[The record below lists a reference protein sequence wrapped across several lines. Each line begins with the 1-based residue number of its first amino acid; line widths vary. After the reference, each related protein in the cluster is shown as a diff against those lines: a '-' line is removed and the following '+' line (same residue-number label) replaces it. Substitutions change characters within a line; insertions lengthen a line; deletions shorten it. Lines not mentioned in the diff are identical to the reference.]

1 MYIVT
6 LKNVTISS
14 SDRWVFCYS
23 RRGQTL
29 FSLLLGEVNFENEV
43 HFLFCCTA
51 CKDMMNVL

>member
-14 SDRWVFCYS
+14 SDRWVFCYY

-43 HFLFCCTA
+43 HFCFA
-51 CKDMMNVL
+51 VLPART